1 MKNKSFLLIMS
12 ISLLILTSCSNNN
25 EQKDYVSEVKSE
37 KCCSADKEKESEKCC
52 SADKEKES
60 EKSCSADKAKE
71 SEKCCSS
78 NKKEKSCSD
87 NKIEEKDDKSCESSS
102 ENIEV

>member
-1 MKNKSFLLIMS
+1 MKNTSFLILMS
-12 ISLLILTSCSNNN
+12 ISLLILTSCSNNTD
-25 EQKDYVSEVKSE
+25 QKDYVSEVKSE
-37 KCCSADKEKESEKCC
+37 KCCSADKEKEAEKCC
-52 SADKEKES
+52 SADKEKE
-60 EKSCSADKAKE
+60 A
-71 SEKCCSS
+71 EKCCSS